1 MNKRLESLLSFL
13 PDRMKL
19 SIGRVNNDI
28 LNTLEEIRIRICQP
42 VILLT
47 NTQELFL
54 KDAST
59 NTFYVPDTVELK
71 EILERITKSSFYA
84 YLDDIK
90 NGFVTVEGGHRVGI
104 CGRGVMKNGTIG
116 NIKDISFLNIR
127 IANEKKGISD
137 RLLPQLLENG
147 AVKNTLIIS
156 PPQAG
161 KTTLLRDITRN
172 ISNTLQRG
180 KVSLI
185 DERGEIAAIYNG
197 IPQNDVGIRT
207 DVLTGIPKSE
217 GMILAIRSLSPTV
230 LITDELGSCK
240 EVDAV
245 FTAINSGVRIITTV
259 HGEDETE
266 IRKREDLKPLF
277 QNRVFQKIIILNA
290 SKKNRILKIMNGG
303 ELR

>member
-13 PDRMKL
+13 PERMKI
-19 SIGRVNNDI
+19 SVSRVSNDI

-59 NTFYVPDTVELK
+59 NTFYVPGTEELK

-90 NGFVTVEGGHRVGI
+90 NGFVTVEGGHRIGI
-104 CGRGVMKNGTIG
+104 CGRGVMDNGSIG

-137 RLLPQLLENG
+137 RILPQILENG

-172 ISNTLQRG
+172 ISNTLQGG

-197 IPQNDVGIRT
+197 IPQNDIGIRT
-207 DVLTGIPKSE
+207 DVLTGIPKSD
-217 GMILAIRSLSPTV
+217 GMILAIRSLSPTA

-245 FTAINSGVRIITTV
+245 FTAINSGVKIITTV
-259 HGEDETE
+259 HGEDEME
-266 IRKREDLKPLF
+266 IQKREDLKSLF

-290 SKKNRILKIMNGG
+290 SKKDRIFKIMNGG
-303 ELR
+303 ELK

>member
-1 MNKRLESLLSFL
+1 ML
-13 PDRMKL
+13 
-19 SIGRVNNDI
+19 
-28 LNTLEEIRIRICQP
+28 
-42 VILLT
+42 
-47 NTQELFL
+47 
-54 KDAST
+54 
-59 NTFYVPDTVELK
+59 
-71 EILERITKSSFYA
+71 
-84 YLDDIK
+84 
-90 NGFVTVEGGHRVGI
+90 
-104 CGRGVMKNGTIG
+104 
-116 NIKDISFLNIR
+116 
-127 IANEKKGISD
+127 ANEKKGISD
-137 RLLPQLLENG
+137 RILPQILENG

-172 ISNTLQRG
+172 ISNTLQGG

-197 IPQNDVGIRT
+197 IPQNDIGIRT
-207 DVLTGIPKSE
+207 DVLTGIPKSD

-245 FTAINSGVRIITTV
+245 FTAINSGVKIITTV
-259 HGEDETE
+259 HGEDEME
-266 IRKREDLKPLF
+266 IQKREDLKSLF

-290 SKKNRILKIMNGG
+290 SKKDRIFKIMNGG

>member
-13 PDRMKL
+13 PERMKI
-19 SIGRVNNDI
+19 SVSRVSNDI

-59 NTFYVPDTVELK
+59 NTFYVPGIEELK

-90 NGFVTVEGGHRVGI
+90 NGFVTVEGGHRIGI
-104 CGRGVMKNGTIG
+104 CGRGVMDNGSIG

-137 RLLPQLLENG
+137 RILPQILENG

-172 ISNTLQRG
+172 ISNTLQGG

-197 IPQNDVGIRT
+197 IPQNDIGIRT
-207 DVLTGIPKSE
+207 DVLTGIPKSD

-245 FTAINSGVRIITTV
+245 FTAINSGVKIITTV
-259 HGEDETE
+259 HGEDEME
-266 IRKREDLKPLF
+266 IQKREDLKSLF

-290 SKKNRILKIMNGG
+290 SKKDRIFKIMNGG

>member
-13 PDRMKL
+13 PERMKI
-19 SIGRVNNDI
+19 SVSRVSNDI

-59 NTFYVPDTVELK
+59 NTFYVPGTEELK

-90 NGFVTVEGGHRVGI
+90 NGFVTVEGGHRIGI
-104 CGRGVMKNGTIG
+104 CGRGVMDNGSIG

-137 RLLPQLLENG
+137 RILPQILENG

-172 ISNTLQRG
+172 ISNTLQGG

-197 IPQNDVGIRT
+197 IPQNDIGIRT
-207 DVLTGIPKSE
+207 DVLTGIPKSD

-245 FTAINSGVRIITTV
+245 FTAINSGVKIITTV
-259 HGEDETE
+259 HGEDEME
-266 IRKREDLKPLF
+266 IQKREDLKSLF

-290 SKKNRILKIMNGG
+290 SKKDRIFKIMNGG
-303 ELR
+303 ELK

>member
-13 PDRMKL
+13 PERMKI
-19 SIGRVNNDI
+19 SVSRVSNDI

-59 NTFYVPDTVELK
+59 NTFYVPGTEELK

-90 NGFVTVEGGHRVGI
+90 NGFVTVEGGHRIGI
-104 CGRGVMKNGTIG
+104 CGRGVMDNGSIG

-137 RLLPQLLENG
+137 RILPQILENG

-172 ISNTLQRG
+172 ISNTLQGG

-197 IPQNDVGIRT
+197 IPQNDIGIRT
-207 DVLTGIPKSE
+207 DVLTGIPKSD

-245 FTAINSGVRIITTV
+245 FTAINSGVKIITTV
-259 HGEDETE
+259 HGEDEME
-266 IRKREDLKPLF
+266 IKKREDLKSLF

-290 SKKNRILKIMNGG
+290 SKKDRIFKIMNGG

>member
-1 MNKRLESLLSFL
+1 MNKRLESLLGFL
-13 PDRMKL
+13 PERMKI
-19 SIGRVNNDI
+19 SVSRVSNDI

-59 NTFYVPDTVELK
+59 NTFYVPGTEELK

-90 NGFVTVEGGHRVGI
+90 NGFVTVEGGHRIGI
-104 CGRGVMKNGTIG
+104 CGRGVMDNGSIG

-137 RLLPQLLENG
+137 RILPQILENG

-172 ISNTLQRG
+172 ISNTLQGG

-197 IPQNDVGIRT
+197 IPQNDIGIRT
-207 DVLTGIPKSE
+207 DVLTGIPKSD

-245 FTAINSGVRIITTV
+245 FTAINSGVKIITTV
-259 HGEDETE
+259 HGEDEME
-266 IRKREDLKPLF
+266 IQKREDLKSLF

-290 SKKNRILKIMNGG
+290 SKKDRIFKIMNGG

>member
-1 MNKRLESLLSFL
+1 MNKRLESLLGFL
-13 PDRMKL
+13 PERMKI
-19 SIGRVNNDI
+19 SISRVSNDI

-59 NTFYVPDTVELK
+59 NTFYVPGTEELK

-90 NGFVTVEGGHRVGI
+90 NGFVTVEGGHRIGI
-104 CGRGVMKNGTIG
+104 CGRGVMDNGSIG

-137 RLLPQLLENG
+137 RILPQILENG

-172 ISNTLQRG
+172 ISNTLQGG

-197 IPQNDVGIRT
+197 IPQNDIGIRT
-207 DVLTGIPKSE
+207 DVLTGIPKSD

-245 FTAINSGVRIITTV
+245 FTAINSGVKIITTV
-259 HGEDETE
+259 HGEDEME
-266 IRKREDLKPLF
+266 IQKREDLKSLF

-290 SKKNRILKIMNGG
+290 SKKDRIFKIMNGG

>member
-1 MNKRLESLLSFL
+1 MNKRLESLLGFL
-13 PDRMKL
+13 PERMKI
-19 SIGRVNNDI
+19 SVSRVSNDI
-28 LNTLEEIRIRICQP
+28 LITLEEIRIRICQP

-59 NTFYVPDTVELK
+59 NTFYVPGTEELK

-90 NGFVTVEGGHRVGI
+90 NGFVTVEGGHRIGI
-104 CGRGVMKNGTIG
+104 CGRGVMDNGSIG

-137 RLLPQLLENG
+137 RILPQILENG

-172 ISNTLQRG
+172 ISNTLQGG

-197 IPQNDVGIRT
+197 IPQNDIGIRT
-207 DVLTGIPKSE
+207 DVLTGIPKSD

-245 FTAINSGVRIITTV
+245 FTAINSGVKIITTV
-259 HGEDETE
+259 HGEDEME
-266 IRKREDLKPLF
+266 IQKREDLKSLF

-290 SKKNRILKIMNGG
+290 SKKDRIFKIMNGG

>member
-1 MNKRLESLLSFL
+1 MNKRLESLLGFL
-13 PDRMKL
+13 PDRMKT

-54 KDAST
+54 KDAAT
-59 NTFYVPDTVELK
+59 NTFYVPSTAELK

-90 NGFVTVEGGHRVGI
+90 NGFVTVEGGHRIGI
-104 CGRGVMKNGTIG
+104 CGRGVMNNGSIG

-127 IANEKKGISD
+127 IASEKKGISD
-137 RLLPQLLENG
+137 KLLPQLLENG

-197 IPQNDVGIRT
+197 IPQNDIGIRT
-207 DVLTGIPKSE
+207 DVLTGIPKSD

-230 LITDELGSCK
+230 LITDELGSSR
-240 EVDAV
+240 EVEAV

-259 HGEDETE
+259 HGENETE
-266 IRKREDLKPLF
+266 ILKREDLKPLF
-277 QNRVFQKIIILNA
+277 QNHVFQKIILLNA
-290 SKKNRILKIMNGG
+290 SRKDRILKIIDGG
-303 ELR
+303 EAR

>member
-13 PDRMKL
+13 PERMKI
-19 SIGRVNNDI
+19 SVSRVSNDI

-59 NTFYVPDTVELK
+59 NTFYVPGTEELK

-90 NGFVTVEGGHRVGI
+90 NGFVTVEGGHRIGI
-104 CGRGVMKNGTIG
+104 CGRGVMDNGSIG

-137 RLLPQLLENG
+137 RILPQILENG

-172 ISNTLQRG
+172 ISNTLQGG

-197 IPQNDVGIRT
+197 IPQNDIGIRT
-207 DVLTGIPKSE
+207 DVLTGIPKSD

-245 FTAINSGVRIITTV
+245 FTAINSGVKIITTV
-259 HGEDETE
+259 HGEDEME
-266 IRKREDLKPLF
+266 IQKREDLKSLF

-290 SKKNRILKIMNGG
+290 SKKDRIFKIMNGG